1 MTYPRGMTPPAWT
14 LALRAATELDVDAV
28 LALYRACTA
37 ALLARGI
44 RQWDD
49 HYPVRATAADAA
61 ARGDLFL
68 LVDGAATVGAVI
80 LNDLAAPEY
89 APIVWQCPAPAL
101 IIHALVID
109 PARQARGLGRAAMA
123 CCEAFAR
130 AGGFATI
137 RLDAYPG
144 NAAAIALYEGLG
156 YQRRGDVHFAFKP
169 AGHER
174 YAVYEKRL

>member
-1 MTYPRGMTPPAWT
+1 MTSPASP
-14 LALRAATELDVDAV
+14 LALRVATERDVDAV
-28 LALYRACTA
+28 FALYRACTA

-49 HYPVRATAADAA
+49 HYPARATAADAA
-61 ARGDLFL
+61 ARGDLYL
-68 LVDGAATVGAVI
+68 LVDDATTVGAVV
-80 LNDLAAPEY
+80 LNDIPAPEY
-89 APIVWQCPAPAL
+89 APIVWRCPPPAL

-109 PARQARGLGRAAMA
+109 PAHQARGLGRAAMA

-144 NAAAIALYEGLG
+144 NPAAIALYERLG
-156 YQRRGDVHFAFKP
+156 YQRRGDCHFAFKP

-174 YAVYEKRL
+174 YAVYEKPL

>member
-1 MTYPRGMTPPAWT
+1 MAPPAST
-14 LALRAATELDVDAV
+14 LALHPATEREVDTVA
-28 LALYRACTA
+28 ALYRACTA
-37 ALLARGI
+37 ALLARGV

-49 HYPVRATAADAA
+49 AYPVRATAADAA

-68 LVDGAATVGAVI
+68 LVDGVTTVGSVI

-109 PARQARGLGRAAMA
+109 PARQGGGLGRAAMA

-130 AGGFATI
+130 AGGFATV

-144 NAAAIALYEGLG
+144 NPAAIALYERLG

>member
-1 MTYPRGMTPPAWT
+1 MAR
-14 LALRAATELDVDAV
+14 RAPGT
-28 LALYRACTA
+28 
-37 ALLARGI
+37 
-44 RQWDD
+44 
-49 HYPVRATAADAA
+49 DAA
-61 ARGDLFL
+61 MIGS
-68 LVDGAATVGAVI
+68 
-80 LNDLAAPEY
+80 
-89 APIVWQCPAPAL
+89 
-101 IIHALVID
+101 
-109 PARQARGLGRAAMA
+109 AAMA

-174 YAVYEKRL
+174 YAVYEKPL